1 MAIHSGF
8 FNAMESGGVY
18 DRVYDASD
26 YSDNMGA
33 IISSGVRR
41 SGDDDLKVTAN
52 GLTLKVGIG
61 RAWVQGHW
69 LNNDTVYTVAT
80 VTPPVGTSRIDGVFV
95 RLDTNTSVR
104 AMNIVY
110 REGTYSAA
118 PAPVRTGGIYE
129 LMLAKI
135 TVAAGATNVTVTD
148 TRPDKTVCGWV
159 TTPIG
164 YDDYFT
170 SLDNEFDIWFDA
182 MKGQLSEDAA
192 GNLQNQISI
201 QNHYISTYA
210 PVELYSWN
218 GTDTQAEN
226 SKITLSQAAN
236 NFEKLTIE
244 YSESNEMQW
253 GYNRALNVAN
263 VYIPETLTED
273 LDFTLYIHSLMSE
286 TSSGGTATVPTESI
300 TTWELDTD
308 ELNKLKCVYRVDD
321 GGKPIRVV
329 KVLGY
334 GNRNAPPIVTT
345 AYNETQVDNITT
357 TVTEVSQ

>member
-8 FNAMESGGVY
+8 FNALESGGVY
-18 DRVYDASD
+18 DRGYDASD

-61 RAWVQGHW
+61 RAWINGHW

-80 VTPPVGTSRIDGVFV
+80 VTAPVGTSRIDGVFV

-104 AMNIVY
+104 AVSIVY

-135 TVAAGATNVTVTD
+135 TVAEGATNVTVKD
-148 TRPDKTVCGWV
+148 MRPNKTVCGWV
-159 TTPIG
+159 TTPVG

-170 SLDNEFDIWFDA
+170 SLDNEFDVWFDA

-192 GNLQNQISI
+192 GNLQNQINI
-201 QNHYISTYA
+201 QNYNISKYA

-218 GTDTQAEN
+218 GTDAQAEGD
-226 SKITLSQAAN
+226 KITLSQDATD
-236 NFEKLTIE
+236 FEKLVVE
-244 YSESNEMQW
+244 YTEGVGENT
-253 GYNRALNVAN
+253 NNALSVAS
-263 VYIPETLTED
+263 VYIPETLTAD
-273 LDFTLYIHSLMSE
+273 LRFKLSFSFYVGEVSPSGEVKIPCSSSADWKLK
-286 TSSGGTATVPTESI
+286 TSA
-300 TTWELDTD
+300 
-308 ELNKLKCVYRVDD
+308 LNKLECVGRNDEELVAI
-321 GGKPIRVV
+321 KIV

-334 GNRNAPPIVTT
+334 GNRNAPPIVTEP
-345 AYNETQVDNITT
+345 YNETQVDNITT
-357 TVTEVSQ
+357 SVQEVTE

>member
-104 AMNIVY
+104 AVSIVY

-118 PAPVRTGGIYE
+118 PAPVRSGGIYE
-129 LMLAKI
+129 LMLARI
-135 TVAAGATNVTVTD
+135 TVAEGATNVTVKD
-148 TRPDKTVCGWV
+148 MRPNKTVCGWV
-159 TTPIG
+159 TTPVG

-170 SLDNEFDIWFDA
+170 SLDNEFDVWFDA

-192 GNLQNQISI
+192 GNLQNQINI
-201 QNHYISTYA
+201 QNYNISTYA

-218 GTDTQAEN
+218 GSDPQALN
-226 SKITLSQAAN
+226 SEITLSQAAN
-236 NFEKLTIE
+236 NFEKLVIE
-244 YSESNEMQW
+244 YSSN
-253 GYNRALNVAN
+253 GAKALRYAA
-263 VYIPETLTED
+263 VYIPETVSDNISFSLDIINIHNIGGSTAVQALTGWQ
-273 LDFTLYIHSLMSE
+273 LR
-286 TSSGGTATVPTESI
+286 
-300 TTWELDTD
+300 TD
-308 ELNKLKCVYRVDD
+308 ELDKLKCT
-321 GGKPIRVV
+321 IRFDSTEDSIRIV

-334 GNRNAPPIVTT
+334 GNRNAPPVVTEP
-345 AYNETQVDNITT
+345 YNETQVDNITDSVEEVT
-357 TVTEVSQ
+357 T